1 MAAIPKTPIE
11 CDFKCV
17 KDSGCTV
24 TCTNVN
30 ELRILNPSFSDPTSP
45 CSQVDCKTVPCQAV
59 PCLTVPC
66 KGCEERPTDLIDNVL
81 ITQTN
86 QPPAKCQAGQCRSG
100 YFNPGTGTWA
110 CETDDQCV
118 LEPGQDDKS
127 CIGGICRDGFMNKL
141 TGEFKCSID
150 SECVDAKNCV
160 GGLENLSV
168 VREQG
173 NTQDF
178 ASHLLEIGQQECA
191 KMNAPP
197 CTRIFVSTVNPV
209 DGSKAQA
216 IYRCGAQ
223 PMLL

>member
-1 MAAIPKTPIE
+1 MGNTPKCITVPCSTVP
-11 CDFKCV
+11 CDKVDCKPV
-17 KDSGCTV
+17 PCATV
-24 TCTNVN
+24 PCSVV
-30 ELRILNPSFSDPTSP
+30 P

-66 KGCEERPTDLIDNVL
+66 KGCEERPTELINNVL
-81 ITQTN
+81 MMQTN
-86 QPPAKCQAGQCRSG
+86 QPPAKCQNRQCRSG
-100 YFNPGTGTWA
+100 YFNPSTGTWA

-160 GGLENLSV
+160 GGLENLSI

-178 ASHLLEIGQQECA
+178 ASHLLDIGQQECA
-191 KMNAPP
+191 KMNAAP

-216 IYRCGAQ
+216 IYRCGPQ